1 MPSAVPPGEAV
12 AGWMAAWVGSGLS
25 ATALLIAA
33 GVANDGD
40 ASPSVGWLAASA
52 VVQWAALLAVT
63 VYLVR
68 RHGSG
73 RLTADLGLR
82 MRPIDLLGI
91 PAGVVAQVALVPLVY
106 APLRAVWP
114 GTFDTDEIERRA
126 RDLWESAQGGGA
138 VLLVAIVVLGAPLV
152 EEVVYRG
159 LLQSSFS
166 ARLGR
171 LAGWAIGAALFA
183 VIHLQAVEIPGLLVA
198 GLVFGAGLL
207 LTGRLGASV
216 LAHMAF
222 NAAGLVLVAR

>member
-91 PAGVVAQVALVPLVY
+91 PAGVVAQVGLVPLVY